1 MDVDELV
8 EQTGIPKK
16 TMGFLQKKYGSLEE
30 FKKIYI
36 KALLNGKVEE
46 LGLPKVLDKR
56 LIQYYDLSE
65 PDVISRKDTSF
76 HVDIYSE
83 QLKQGKIVFRSTA
96 GIEFLQEVPKLTEKQ
111 SIAIR
116 LYYGIECEKLANKS
130 EVGKKL
136 GITRE
141 GARKTIESGI
151 KRIQN
156 SDVFKNNII
165 ECNVKKIP
173 LKYLMNTVF
182 GITENLEL
190 HMNEQLL
197 YNIYCSKIENF
208 EVEKEYF
215 IQQVSEFEKEIQSLS
230 IESEKKDKLLVM
242 LGDRKQ
248 KIIQEI
254 KLQMPTLE
262 ISKEDI
268 EKSIALIGNLDVPI
282 EEIGFDDDDIYIC
295 RALKRNG
302 VFTIKQLLEVSISE
316 LEVCRGIG
324 RKSIDTIKQK
334 LIKIG
339 CDIPKDKNV
348 PLCTGLSK
356 EKIRDEII
364 FNLDMEQSEKD
375 SLLRKLDEVTI
386 SFEQKGI
393 EKKPVEKEKTDEVLL
408 GTIEDLKN
416 VYKELESS
424 IQELDDLIRRRKQ
437 ELKEFKVSI
446 PQIIILK
453 KRRDSLLYRKKYIE
467 SHLSEIGE
475 L

>member
-16 TMGFLQKKYGSLEE
+16 AMEFLLKKYGSLEE

-65 PDVISRKDTSF
+65 PDVISRKDTRF

-83 QLKQGKIVFRSTA
+83 QLKQGKIVFKSTA

-111 SIAIR
+111 YIAIR

-141 GARKTIESGI
+141 CARKTIKSGI

-182 GITENLEL
+182 GITENPEL

-197 YNIYCSKIENF
+197 YNIYCSKIEKF
-208 EVEKEYF
+208 EAEKEYF
-215 IQQVSEFEKEIQSLS
+215 IQQVSEFEKEIQSLP
-230 IESEKKDKLLVM
+230 IESEKKDKLLEM

-254 KLQMPTLE
+254 KLQMLMPE

-268 EKSIALIGNLDVPI
+268 EKSIALIDDLDVPI
-282 EEIGFDDDDIYIC
+282 EEIGFDDDIYIC

-302 VFTIKQLLEVSISE
+302 VFTIKQLLQASISE
-316 LEVCRGIG
+316 LEVCRGIW
-324 RKSIDTIKQK
+324 RKSINKIKQK

-393 EKKPVEKEKTDEVLL
+393 EKKRVEKEKTDEVLL

-424 IQELDDLIRRRKQ
+424 IQELDDLISRRKQ
-437 ELKEFKVSI
+437 ELKELKVSL